1 MKQYTFVL
9 NFGYVESSSLS
20 YFPFSS
26 TGKYRDAKEALV
38 DLAKFLKE
46 QYCLQHEAKPKKCC
60 ITSKEKDSVA
70 EFCSKCGKSLA
81 KEEFDDEQFT
91 EWLSDMNHCNID
103 SFHGDF
109 IDYDTSHRWQSNGL
123 EGAPNQRF
131 VYQAEWVITAALGY
145 PHRDDQTF
153 EDICKERTKAKR
165 ESFSYYG

>member
-26 TGKYRDAKEALV
+26 TGKYRNAKEALL

-46 QYCLQHEAKPKKCC
+46 QYLLQHTAKPKKCC
-60 ITSKEKDSVA
+60 TASKEKDSAA

-81 KEEFDDEQFT
+81 QEEFDDEHFI
-91 EWLSDMNHCNID
+91 EWLNNMSLSNID
-103 SFHGDF
+103 SFHGEF
-109 IDYDTSHRWQSNGL
+109 IDYDDDHRWQSGGL

-131 VYQAEWVITAALGY
+131 VYHADWVIAAAIGY
-145 PHRDDQTF
+145 PHHPDQTF
-153 EDICKERTKAKR
+153 EDICKDRTKSKR
-165 ESFSYYG
+165 ESFMYYG